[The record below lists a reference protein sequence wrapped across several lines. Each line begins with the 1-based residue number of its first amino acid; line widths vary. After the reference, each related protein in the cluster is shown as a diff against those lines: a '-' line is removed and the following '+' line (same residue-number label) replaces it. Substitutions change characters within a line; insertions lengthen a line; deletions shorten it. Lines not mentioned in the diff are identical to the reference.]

1 MKNAINWF
9 EIPVNDMDRGCRFYE
24 GALCLSLR
32 RESFFG
38 IPMAVFP
45 SQDPG
50 VGGALVRD
58 DKRPVAAGGPLV
70 YLDVTGR
77 LDACLD
83 RVPGAGGVVVQPR
96 TSIGDNGFIALVRD
110 SEGNTVWSAHHEVT
124 GAGTEGGCPGACITA
139 AFMTPYG
146 T

>member
-9 EIPVNDMDRGCRFYE
+9 EIPVADMDRACRFYE
-24 GALCLSLR
+24 GALALPLR

-38 IPMAVFP
+38 VPMAVFP
-45 SQDPG
+45 AQEPG

-58 DKRPVAAGGPLV
+58 DKRPVASGGALV

-83 RVPGAGGVVVQPR
+83 RVPGGGGAVVQPR
-96 TSIGDNGFIALVRD
+96 TSIGDNGFVALVRD
-110 SEGNTVWSAHHEVT
+110 SEGNTVGLHT
-124 GAGTEGGCPGACITA
+124 TK
-139 AFMTPYG
+139 
-146 T
+146 